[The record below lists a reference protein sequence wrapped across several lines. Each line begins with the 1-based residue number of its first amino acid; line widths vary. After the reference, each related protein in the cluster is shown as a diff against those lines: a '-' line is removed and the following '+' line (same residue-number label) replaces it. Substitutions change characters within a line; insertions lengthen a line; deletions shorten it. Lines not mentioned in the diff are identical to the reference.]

1 MGVTSASPLPFSPET
16 HVFSTVFKLLQSDST
31 LFKHLWLVTL
41 GNGRCAF
48 PVQSLKKGKGAF
60 FRNSPTGRKCNA
72 TAINPPGKNIQ
83 AAAQDTAA
91 WAICPK
97 TPFYLA
103 NRLWMRRQTSSTF
116 SRELNAEMRKNPS
129 PLEPKPEPGVITTF
143 ASCSILSNIC
153 QLSRPSGHCTHT

>member
-1 MGVTSASPLPFSPET
+1 MNGGKGRICHRNAPLPESHHLKTDSALSRSKSVRKEDD
-16 HVFSTVFKLLQSDST
+16 LLQELPSRQEIQCHGHQPT
-31 LFKHLWLVTL
+31 
-41 GNGRCAF
+41 R
-48 PVQSLKKGKGAF
+48 KKY
-60 FRNSPTGRKCNA
+60 TGR
-72 TAINPPGKNIQ
+72 GVLHRGL
-83 AAAQDTAA
+83 D
-91 WAICPK
+91 ICLK